1 MSEPSITSF
10 AALGDSFTEGLN
22 DPAPDGQGFTGWAD
36 RLAGVLAEHSP
47 EPAAFRYANLAVRGR
62 LLDAIISEQLP
73 RVRELKP
80 DLISFTAGGNDIL
93 RPGSDPDALAE
104 RFEAAVAQLVEI
116 TPRVL
121 VCSGFDTR
129 NAPLLSLIRGK
140 IATYNS
146 HLRAICD
153 AYGLTAVDLWSLK
166 PLHDPQAWSRD
177 RLHLAPAGHERV
189 ARLAARRLGFDDVAD
204 PSEPFDPPRW
214 TSPADRRRA
223 NARWAREHLV
233 PWIGRRLRGE
243 SSGDGV
249 GPKRPDLL
257 PL

>member
-1 MSEPSITSF
+1 MSEITSF

-22 DPAPDGQGFTGWAD
+22 DPSADGDGFVGWAD
-36 RLAGVLAEHSP
+36 RLAVALAENSP
-47 EPAAFRYANLAVRGR
+47 DPAGFRYANLAVRGR
-62 LLDAIISEQLP
+62 LLDGVIAEQLP
-73 RVRELKP
+73 RVRKLKP

-104 RFEAAVAQLVEI
+104 RFEAAVTQLLEI

-121 VCSGFDTR
+121 VCTGFDTR
-129 NAPLLSLIRGK
+129 NALVLSLIRGK
-140 IATYNS
+140 VATYNS

-153 AYGLTAVDLWSLK
+153 RHGLTTVDLWSLK
-166 PLHDPQAWSRD
+166 PLHDQRAWSHD

-189 ARLAARRLGFDDVAD
+189 ARLAALRLGLDGVGD
-204 PSEPFDPPRW
+204 PFEPFTDPLPW
-214 TSPADRRRA
+214 ISPSARRRE
-223 NARWAREHLV
+223 NLRWAREHLV

-243 SSGDGV
+243 SSGDTV
-249 GPKRPDLL
+249 TAKRPDLL